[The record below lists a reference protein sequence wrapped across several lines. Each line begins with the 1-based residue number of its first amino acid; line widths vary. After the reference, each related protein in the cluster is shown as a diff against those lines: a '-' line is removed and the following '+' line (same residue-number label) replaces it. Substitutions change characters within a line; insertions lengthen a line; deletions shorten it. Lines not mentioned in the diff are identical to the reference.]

1 MGKMKKGFAIFLAG
15 YFLVAYAMA
24 LSWTYAGYFSAYDV
38 IFDADPNTNLR
49 SFVDG
54 WGGGRNALT
63 HPLIEFLA
71 LPPQA
76 IGFFIRLVRH
86 EEVALGVEKMVAL
99 AYAPFFLTLALFFY
113 AKILRALKLEGID
126 LLIAFAAFSL
136 CFSALLF
143 SIVVETYAISC
154 ALIAALLYLYMRS
167 PHDRPAS
174 VLPWLMF
181 SVLLPGITITNAGV
195 YLLVYS
201 AHLRRAGWTR
211 IQSLVRASIL
221 AILGAGFALV
231 VQHLSLHF
239 TGAAVGAEGGRKW
252 LHDFSSF
259 SVYGVFKRL
268 IHLSGAM
275 LNTYVAASPNF
286 NGASFSFLRRP
297 DQYWLITATIMLELV
312 IVAVAYR
319 CQKDFGYRPF
329 FKLLTALVVFN
340 VLLHTFFGYEMFLYS
355 LHWAIPLTLLLTP
368 LLLKQRGWSTVGL
381 VCMATINLAFIASVD
396 SVLKRH

>member
-167 PHDRPAS
+167 PQA
-174 VLPWLMF
+174 
-181 SVLLPGITITNAGV
+181 
-195 YLLVYS
+195 
-201 AHLRRAGWTR
+201 
-211 IQSLVRASIL
+211 
-221 AILGAGFALV
+221 
-231 VQHLSLHF
+231 
-239 TGAAVGAEGGRKW
+239 
-252 LHDFSSF
+252 
-259 SVYGVFKRL
+259 
-268 IHLSGAM
+268 
-275 LNTYVAASPNF
+275 
-286 NGASFSFLRRP
+286 
-297 DQYWLITATIMLELV
+297 
-312 IVAVAYR
+312 
-319 CQKDFGYRPF
+319 F
-329 FKLLTALVVFN
+329 F
-340 VLLHTFFGYEMFLYS
+340 
-355 LHWAIPLTLLLTP
+355 
-368 LLLKQRGWSTVGL
+368 RG
-381 VCMATINLAFIASVD
+381 
-396 SVLKRH
+396 